1 MSQYHPLPEHCADT
15 VPIKGN
21 RVFDSCSDR
30 DCFSN
35 IQILMDGGELPANV
49 TMVKSR
55 CVRVSDICMN
65 IEPVPFNRG
74 FYSIDLTYTF
84 RVELMAYER
93 ACSSPVL
100 LTGTAYASKN
110 VILYG
115 GESNTQTFFS
125 SGEQLGDTN
134 ACCETIN
141 LPTAAVQVVAPIAL
155 EARIGSVCAAD
166 GTTPVRTVIMT
177 LGLFSVVEIFRPV
190 TILVPTYEY
199 TIPPRNA
206 IPIRNHPALSLTR
219 SVFRRKNSHRE
230 RWMLSRRK
238 RPAAAENPQNAAIR
252 LHRNKA

>member
-1 MSQYHPLPEHCADT
+1 
-15 VPIKGN
+15 
-21 RVFDSCSDR
+21 
-30 DCFSN
+30 
-35 IQILMDGGELPANV
+35 MDGGELPANV

-166 GTTPVRTVIMT
+166 GTNAGSYCYYDAGAFLCGRN
-177 LGLFSVVEIFRPV
+177 
-190 TILVPTYEY
+190 
-199 TIPPRNA
+199 IPSGDHPGSHLRIHHSHPRNA
-206 IPIRNHPALSLTR
+206 IPIRNHPRCL
-219 SVFRRKNSHRE
+219 
-230 RWMLSRRK
+230 
-238 RPAAAENPQNAAIR
+238 
-252 LHRNKA
+252 